1 MVLFPSRGVT
11 CCRAH
16 RMWCMKWLKTREG
29 GALQRRGIFS
39 DKVCV
44 NFMFLWCSLPHCSLE
59 KTASPDSSDKMNLVW
74 EETKA
79 LRQKWNTNRMQMC
92 PRTKH
97 NGRRLL
103 LLWDFCSCTPL
114 CSLSGFISSAV
125 QYCFSRA
132 CHSGICN
139 PAWSAGVYRNKGFKT
154 AVGSSQVFYISPFE
168 SSIYW
173 HYLQDRI
180 SRLNL
185 SQAKNLFFSIQIHNF
200 VFCMCDEHEY
210 TFAAQWDQVKDAF
223 LAEYDFSVVA
233 FKHLQLI
240 VEWDV
245 LSNKYEITGGLQVM
259 PVPCKSSYN
268 RNVF

>member
-1 MVLFPSRGVT
+1 MRFLWRHSMVLFPSRGVT

-16 RMWCMKWLKTREG
+16 RMWCVKWLKTRE

-39 DKVCV
+39 DNVCV

-79 LRQKWNTNRMQMC
+79 SKQKWNTNRMQMC

-103 LLWDFCSCTPL
+103 LLWHFCSRTPL
-114 CSLSGFISSAV
+114 CSPSGFISSAG
-125 QYCFSRA
+125 QYCFSCA

-154 AVGSSQVFYISPFE
+154 AVGSSQVFFIFLLLRVAFTD
-168 SSIYW
+168 I
-173 HYLQDRI
+173 I
-180 SRLNL
+180 SRIGFQD
-185 SQAKNLFFSIQIHNF
+185 STFHKNLFSIQIHNLL
-200 VFCMCDEHEY
+200 FCMCDE
-210 TFAAQWDQVKDAF
+210 
-223 LAEYDFSVVA
+223 
-233 FKHLQLI
+233 QL
-240 VEWDV
+240 
-245 LSNKYEITGGLQVM
+245 SEI
-259 PVPCKSSYN
+259 K
-268 RNVF
+268 